1 MTSTP
6 RLRSGFPATPATAAP
21 RRQTLQQQTPSTV
34 ASVSSSAA
42 GSTTKSPTL
51 PLAPENQSTQSVTSQ
66 PVIPLTFLDAP
77 QQRLYAFGVYVLL
90 WAWKLYDWLQ
100 VVEDGDSSWWLFLK
114 WIFIDFA
121 FLYGLPEL
129 RIPWLE
135 LSQALVTGVFLSHL
149 VLNYMLMFNI
159 PLPWQSWLIGL
170 VKVLYDRELSISE
183 HNVKVAN
190 ILNNHSLIMGKQIIN
205 ILPEGSAVLNP
216 EHIPFCLS
224 PKSKA
229 GVALPIYFNSS
240 VPAEIELI
248 RIDLETNKQETIKVP
263 NREVNKVAKSI
274 RDQMGDPNSAG
285 FNWQFQVKKPGVY
298 RLAKVLDDYK
308 LEVQRTAKDTYVVP
322 CPQARIK
329 TADST
334 QRCIR
339 DLSDLSLDVFGT
351 PPLKIVYRRTINGKN
366 DGFHFQSLQPDGFVS
381 PLLQGTSDAI
391 ITNEDDF
398 SWVRPSKVTV
408 GLNESMTTAGEWEY
422 SVEEV
427 HDAFG
432 NIVKYAE
439 PGAEADHAVPRGL
452 TQRFAVMERPKVR
465 LATCDLRNP
474 IKVAKGKP
482 AKLPVNF
489 GISGAVTDTSYQVT
503 WKFSPI
509 DSLTNSGDHGKQV
522 SFGEYSAK
530 SSRDKPVVSEP
541 GLYTLDSITSGSCKG
556 EVAEPSSCLLLNP
569 LEPHLSI
576 KTEEIPDKCA
586 GNSIGLRVD
595 LDLVGTPPFAVRYEI
610 ITDGRTEKQVHRV
623 NGLRSQ
629 LELVPKTA
637 GRHKYV
643 FKSIDDSVYTG
654 LPLEGSDKILEQVV
668 KPAASALIANRDKE
682 ISACLDS
689 QVEVDVELHGDPP
702 FNLEWEMVHDGKRKT
717 ERANGIQDKRYRIK
731 TASLSKGGEYIL
743 ALSSVQ
749 DQRGC
754 RTFLQD
760 QLKLSVRRQRP
771 RGGFGLVEQKNS
783 IMAVESDT
791 PLRLPLRLQGEAP
804 WTISYRNLN
813 ESGQVLTKTATGAN
827 DYLMVKSRGVYELVN
842 VRDKQCPGTV
852 DEAASKFKVDW
863 FPRPQM
869 FLVQTESTTGSN
881 DAFVKQEVCEGDI
894 DGFEVKLQGSPPYH
908 VEYEVIHKSVT
919 GSSAT
924 LQKRFDAALPKAAI
938 SMDTSKAGQYKYRFF
953 GLADNLYNNDK
964 SFNQLVVEQRV
975 NAKPSA
981 SFTKPGQ
988 SFKYCMQEQEQEDKI
1003 PITLTGVAPFS
1014 VEVEIKHQA
1023 GSPPET
1029 YRVSSINSN
1038 SYRMPIPREHLR
1050 LGTQQLRI
1058 RRVRDARGCQQKYEI
1073 GAPSIQIQLYDA
1085 PSIYALESREDFCV
1099 GERIAYTL
1107 SGTPPF
1113 DITYDFNGRWHAKS
1127 QTTNF
1132 RRIAEKAGVFTITS
1146 ISDKASECRAAVNL
1160 RKTIHPLPS
1169 VQISRGKVSRVDIH
1183 EGNEVDIL
1191 FEFWGTPPFEFTYTR
1206 STNAKKGQ
1214 RSVVLETRHDVSYE
1228 RSKMVKASQEG
1239 TYEVVA
1245 IKDKFCSFSTQQVEK
1260 RDARL

>member
-51 PLAPENQSTQSVTSQ
+51 PLAPENQSTQS
-66 PVIPLTFLDAP
+66 
-77 QQRLYAFGVYVLL
+77 QRLYAFGVYVLL

-689 QVEVDVELHGDPP
+689 Q
-702 FNLEWEMVHDGKRKT
+702 T

-743 ALSSVQ
+743 PLAAFKTSEGAAPSCKTSSSSQ
-749 DQRGC
+749 SAGNGRG
-754 RTFLQD
+754 
-760 QLKLSVRRQRP
+760 
-771 RGGFGLVEQKNS
+771 E
-783 IMAVESDT
+783 
-791 PLRLPLRLQGEAP
+791 GEAP